1 MAKSFEVELTEDAED
16 LIERTRKTA
25 NEKGLIFE
33 GDVAGGNITGQ
44 GFEGVYKVADGRIV
58 VTIHKK
64 PMVVPWFVVES
75 KIKSFLA

>member
-1 MAKSFEVELTEDAED
+1 MAKSFEVDLTEAVED
-16 LIERTRKTA
+16 LLERTRKTA
-25 NEKGLIFE
+25 TEGGFTFE
-33 GDVAGGNITGQ
+33 GDVAGGNIAGQ

-75 KIKSFLA
+75 KIKNFLA